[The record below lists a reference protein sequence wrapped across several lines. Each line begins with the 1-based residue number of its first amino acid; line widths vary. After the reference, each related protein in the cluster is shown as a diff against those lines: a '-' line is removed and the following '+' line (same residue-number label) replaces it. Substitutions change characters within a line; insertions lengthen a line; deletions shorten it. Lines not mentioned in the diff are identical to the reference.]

1 MLLTSFFACEPP
13 VTFSEPQP
21 TNTNNLSRF
30 PNRLQGLY
38 ISLADSSTLSIDER
52 LIQRIYDYDYRIHP
66 NQIDS
71 TLRIVGDTLVDLEN
85 NEKIFIKR
93 DGDSLLAHIH
103 YTDTLFLLTQD
114 NVVRKFKGNFFLNT
128 RYEKQGWE
136 VKKVHLTKGQLIIS
150 SVSTKAD
157 IETLKEL
164 TKTTQDTIPPYKFTT
179 TRRQFKRFVKN
190 NGFSDKETFI
200 KLRKNSL

>member
-1 MLLTSFFACEPP
+1 MRHFKKILTFMLLTSFFACEPP

-38 ISLADSSTLSIDER
+38 ISLADSSTLSIDEK
-52 LIQRIYDYDYRIHP
+52 LIQIIYDYDYRIHP

-93 DGDSLLAHIH
+93 DGDTLLAHIH
-103 YTDTLFLLTQD
+103 YTDTLFLFEYSI
-114 NVVRKFKGNFFLNT
+114 RKT
-128 RYEKQGWE
+128 RMGS
-136 VKKVHLTKGQLIIS
+136 KKS
-150 SVSTKAD
+150 S
-157 IETLKEL
+157 
-164 TKTTQDTIPPYKFTT
+164 PN
-179 TRRQFKRFVKN
+179 KRA
-190 NGFSDKETFI
+190 TYY
-200 KLRKNSL
+200 